1 MTVTDTRALDYAAA
15 GEDVDETWIDTSSA
29 GVQIGVSGATVRNMI
44 RDGRLRGYR
53 IGRQFR
59 VSQADVTAFK
69 RAALVA

>member
-1 MTVTDTRALDYAAA
+1 MTVTDTPAVDTPL
-15 GEDVDETWIDTSSA
+15 DETWIDTSCA
-29 GVQIGVSGATVRNMI
+29 GAQIGVSGATVRNMI

-69 RAALVA
+69 RAALFA